1 MSNLFLE
8 LSNSVSDA
16 VEKASQ
22 YTVLVNGRQRM
33 PASGV
38 AFANN
43 LILTANHTVEQDED
57 ISVGMP
63 DGTQIGATIAGRDPG
78 TDLAVLRLEKAA
90 GHPAELAQQ
99 ARVGQIVLAIG
110 RPSSAGIEA
119 SLGTLSAING
129 PVRTQSGVLNQFY
142 RTDTTPYPGFSGG
155 PLVDAEGRVLGLNT
169 SGFGRGTSIT
179 IPTEIAWKLAD
190 ELARNGSIK
199 RGYIGIRSQ
208 AVELNPAAKIAL
220 KREQTSGLLIVGME
234 HDSPAEKGGLL
245 IGDVLVGLKGNA
257 VSNHDELMASL
268 SLEAVGNLT
277 PVEVLRGGNPQIIGL
292 MVEERQAEPEH
303 SGHHEHKHGRR

>member
-119 SLGTLSAING
+119 SLGSLSAING